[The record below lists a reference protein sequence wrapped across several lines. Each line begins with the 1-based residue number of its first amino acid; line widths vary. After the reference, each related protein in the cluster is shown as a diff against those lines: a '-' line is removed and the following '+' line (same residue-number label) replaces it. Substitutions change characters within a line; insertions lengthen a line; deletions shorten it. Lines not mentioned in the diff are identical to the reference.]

1 MVRNVFSQNL
11 LGDFQSNFIAIH
23 IRFIRTEKSIT
34 NSHER
39 YLHECISIICILCTI
54 CCQAKAMLDVTERHQ
69 NTCHGKIDVAI

>member
-23 IRFIRTEKSIT
+23 IRFIWTEKSIT

-39 YLHECISIICILCTI
+39 YLHKGSILCTIFTI
-54 CCQAKAMLDVTERHQ
+54 CCQAKAVLDVTERHQ
-69 NTCHGKIDVAI
+69 NTCRGKIDVDI